1 MKIIKLS
8 AMALLTIALVS
19 AAPGSQQDKIQ
30 APIIQHE
37 VQVTLKL
44 VQVYVTDKRG
54 RSVTD
59 LTAADF
65 ELLDNK
71 RPQKIT
77 EYEKHLLLDL
87 ERSRTIA
94 TEGKPVPTA
103 APVRL
108 NRKFILF
115 FDIIRNDVRG
125 LATSKKAALNFLEK
139 RLLPSD
145 EVAVCS
151 IAPIQGLVIQSPLTQ
166 DHEKVREI
174 IRKMKTIPALTGRE
188 SPAMEGV
195 AREDED
201 VFDIATGD
209 PEGLQQYQLST
220 KKEDTWNPLI
230 QYSRYLMDFARS
242 LRYIQGNK
250 NIIFFSSGIPA
261 IYLRPELKSTE
272 SGFFIES
279 EYHPAV
285 MTLHKD
291 MIKEFAASGSTVFTI
306 NTEGGR
312 AYFKD
317 NDWRG
322 IDSLREFSAGSGG
335 GYFGD
340 IDKYETINN
349 DINNITGNYYILGFY
364 VDESWDGKFHDIKVS
379 VKRKGVEVHAQRG
392 YYNPVPFNELSGLEK
407 QIQLLDLVLNETPH
421 SRVESTFGLVA
432 LPCPETGGKN
442 CVITAEIDVDELAG
456 AASPKAEVVSVILDG
471 KGGIV
476 ESQRGEIDFSSLP
489 GRNIVHYSFASLPA
503 GEYTCRLV
511 IRNPETGKAAKGSS
525 RVTVPGPAGPGV
537 AAWPPLLFEPEKK
550 ARYLRSSEKAGAGR
564 QIISLNDIYR
574 LIAPDAGLI
583 VEKVNAGTEKI
594 LAIFPCEIKETVSP
608 ELRISMSLAAA
619 AAYGNIPLAHK
630 VISFK
635 KDGSKGFFLLEL
647 DLPPLNAG
655 DYTLNFIISELS
667 TKTEIEVARPI
678 KIVSKD

>member
-1 MKIIKLS
+1 
-8 AMALLTIALVS
+8 
-19 AAPGSQQDKIQ
+19 
-30 APIIQHE
+30 
-37 VQVTLKL
+37 
-44 VQVYVTDKRG
+44 
-54 RSVTD
+54 VTD

-65 ELLDNK
+65 ELQDNK

-77 EYEKHLLLDL
+77 DFEKHLLSDL
-87 ERSRTIA
+87 GRSRTIA
-94 TEGKPVPTA
+94 TEGKSVSTA
-103 APVRL
+103 APVGL

-115 FDIIRNDVRG
+115 FDIVRNDVRG
-125 LATSKKAALNFLEK
+125 LATSKTAALNFLEK

-151 IAPIQGLVIQSPLTQ
+151 VAPIQGLVIRCPLTQ
-166 DHEKVREI
+166 DHENVREI
-174 IRKMKTIPALTGRE
+174 IRKMKTIPALAGRE
-188 SPAMEGV
+188 RPAMEGV

-209 PEGLQQYQLST
+209 IEGLQQYQLST

-272 SGFFIES
+272 SGFFLES

-335 GYFGD
+335 DYFGNV
-340 IDKYETINN
+340 DKYETIN
-349 DINNITGNYYILGFY
+349 DAINNITGNYYVLGYY
-364 VDESWDGKFHDIKVS
+364 VDETWDGKFHDIKVS
-379 VKRKGVEVHAQRG
+379 VKRRGVEVHAQSG
-392 YYNPVPFNELSGLEK
+392 YYNSVPFNELTGLEK

-421 SRVESTFGLVA
+421 SQVESTFGLVA
-432 LPCPETGGKN
+432 LPCPETGGRN

-456 AASPKAEVVSVILDG
+456 AASPKAEVVSVILND

-476 ESQRGEIDFSSLP
+476 ESQRSEIDFSSLT

-503 GEYTCRLV
+503 LPAGDYTCRLV
-511 IRNPETGKAAKGSS
+511 IRNPETGKAATGSC
-525 RVTVPGPAGPGV
+525 RVKTQLPSGAGM

-550 ARYLRSSEKAGAGR
+550 TRYLRSSEKAKAGR
-564 QIISLNDIYR
+564 QILSLNDIYR
-574 LIAPDAGLI
+574 LITPEAGLI
-583 VEKVNAGTEKI
+583 VVILNSGIEKI
-594 LAIFPCEIKETVSP
+594 LAILPCEIREIASP
-608 ELRISMSLAAA
+608 ELKISAFLTPNAARE
-619 AAYGNIPLAHK
+619 NIPLSHK
-630 VISFK
+630 VVSFK
-635 KDGSKGFFLLEL
+635 KDGAKGFFLLEF
-647 DLPPLNAG
+647 DLPQLSAG
-655 DYTLNFIISELS
+655 DYKISFFLSESTTLRD
-667 TKTEIEVARPI
+667 IEVSRLI
-678 KIVSKD
+678 KIVAKKSS

>member
-1 MKIIKLS
+1 
-8 AMALLTIALVS
+8 
-19 AAPGSQQDKIQ
+19 
-30 APIIQHE
+30 
-37 VQVTLKL
+37 
-44 VQVYVTDKRG
+44 
-54 RSVTD
+54 VTD

-65 ELLDNK
+65 ELRDNK

-77 EYEKHLLLDL
+77 DFEKHLLSDL

-115 FDIIRNDVRG
+115 FDIVRNDVRG

-145 EVAVCS
+145 EVAMCS

-166 DHEKVREI
+166 DHAKVGEI
-174 IRKMKTIPALTGRE
+174 IRKMKTIPALAGKE
-188 SPAMEGV
+188 SPAMGGV

-230 QYSRYLMDFARS
+230 QYARYLMDFARS

-250 NIIFFSSGIPA
+250 NIIFFSSGIPT
-261 IYLRPELKSTE
+261 IYLRPELRSME
-272 SGFFIES
+272 SGFFLES

-291 MIKEFAASGSTVFTI
+291 MIREFAASGSTVFTI

-340 IDKYETINN
+340 VDKYETIN
-349 DINNITGNYYILGFY
+349 DAIHNITGNYYVLGYY
-364 VDESWDGKFHDIKVS
+364 VDETWDGKFHDIKVS
-379 VKRKGVEVHAQRG
+379 VKRKGVEVHAQSG
-392 YYNPVPFNELSGLEK
+392 YFNPVPFNELSGLEK
-407 QIQLLDLVLNETPH
+407 QIQLLDLVLNEMPH
-421 SRVESTFGLVA
+421 SQVESTFGLVA

-442 CVITAEIDVDELAG
+442 CVITAEIDADELAG
-456 AASPKAEVVSVILDG
+456 AASPKDEVVSVILDD
-471 KGGIV
+471 KGGII
-476 ESQRGEIDFSSLP
+476 ESQRGEIDFSSLT
-489 GRNIVHYSFASLPA
+489 GRNIIHYSFASLPA
-503 GEYTCRLV
+503 GDYTCRLV
-511 IRNPETGKAAKGSS
+511 IRNPETGRAATASC
-525 RVTVPGPAGPGV
+525 RVKTQLPSGPGM

-550 ARYLRSSEKAGAGR
+550 ARYLRSSEKAKAGR

-574 LIAPDAGLI
+574 LITPEAGLI

-594 LAIFPCEIKETVSP
+594 FAILPCEITEIASP
-608 ELRISMSLAAA
+608 ELMISTSLAAA
-619 AAYGNIPLAHK
+619 ASSENIPLTHK
-630 VISFK
+630 VLSFK

-647 DLPPLNAG
+647 DLPQFGAG
-655 DYTLNFIISELS
+655 DYKMSFFVSESTTL
-667 TKTEIEVARPI
+667 KDIEVSRRI
-678 KIVSKD
+678 KIVAKKSS